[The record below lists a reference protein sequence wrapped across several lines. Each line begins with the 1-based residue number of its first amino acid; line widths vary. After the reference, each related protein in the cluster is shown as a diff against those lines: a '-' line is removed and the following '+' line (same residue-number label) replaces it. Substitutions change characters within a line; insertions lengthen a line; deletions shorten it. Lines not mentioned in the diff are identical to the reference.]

1 VMAGV
6 RFLKVVSGSSEAAL
20 RTIGIVSG
28 EL

>member
-6 RFLKVVSGSSEAAL
+6 RFLKVVSGSSEAAS
-20 RTIGIVSG
+20 RIISVVSG

>member
-6 RFLKVVSGSSEAAL
+6 RYLKVVSGSSEAAL
-20 RTIGIVSG
+20 RTISVISG

>member
-6 RFLKVVSGSSEAAL
+6 RFLKVVSGSSEAAA
-20 RTIGIVSG
+20 RTISVISG